1 MRIDEAIG
9 ILQFNGAPGEGPT
22 ISDFIKARSLGVEAL
37 YRLKRDRVRGYIRQN
52 DSLPGETS

>member
-1 MRIDEAIG
+1 MTIDEAIKVNEENKMLFDVRGDVLAAESTQLG
-9 ILQFNGAPGEGPT
+9 I
-22 ISDFIKARSLGVEAL
+22 EAL